1 MNYNV
6 RIDDNFLRG
15 DHVDGEVLQ
24 HTDLNELES
33 VAKTAINANYEDI
46 QKLQDGTILI
56 GNSEKLNG
64 ATLSTYA
71 EETLQNSDTKVPTSA
86 QAKQYIDTAIS
97 QIDLSGYYTKR
108 EVDDIVET
116 YDSDGNGIV
125 DNAEKVNNHTV
136 DIDVPANAIFTDT
149 VYDDTEVRNLIG
161 TKQNKLTSSNA
172 GTGINIENEV
182 ISASGEI
189 PLLTGTSSNRIN
201 LNTLPLGIYK
211 ITGSYTIGQVSTT
224 TGEGQTLTVII
235 DADSSNANNRYIT
248 TIGNGIWTDLIEYSG
263 GSYTSNATNYVTRAG
278 TETISGRKTFS
289 VLPMSSVVP
298 TSNDHFVNKAYVDS
312 LVRNNNIP
320 VLEGTETNPI
330 DLRTLDSGLY
340 IIKGY
345 YRISDDDVRDGSQDL
360 FNIDKTEWDLFVIGS
375 VIRLSYTKSWDG
387 DTPYWELTEDTYFVD
402 NEVLNYTLNSYYT
415 KSEVDSKVISTLEGT
430 TSNPINAWEL
440 EEGIYIIKGTYFYKP
455 DFFRTKLTPQFLRV
469 EVMESGGQ
477 TIKMVSND
485 ELEIDGY
492 VYSNG
497 SWTYLQTINMLKE
510 QFYTKSEID
519 NMIGNIET
527 LLGGI

>member
-24 HTDLNELES
+24 HTDLNELEN

-108 EVDDIVET
+108 EVNDIVEI

-136 DIDVPANAIFTDT
+136 DIDVPANAKFTDT
-149 VYDDTEVRNLIG
+149 VYDDTEVRNLIN

-172 GTGINIENEV
+172 GTGINIANEI

-248 TIGNGIWTDLIEYSG
+248 TIGNGIWADLVVYSG
-263 GSYTSNATNYVTRAG
+263 GSYTIKTTNYVTRDG

-298 TSNDHFVNKAYVDS
+298 TSNDHFVNKKYVDD
-312 LVRNNNIP
+312 
-320 VLEGTETNPI
+320 TI
-330 DLRTLDSGLY
+330 DD
-340 IIKGY
+340 
-345 YRISDDDVRDGSQDL
+345 
-360 FNIDKTEWDLFVIGS
+360 
-375 VIRLSYTKSWDG
+375 
-387 DTPYWELTEDTYFVD
+387 
-402 NEVLNYTLNSYYT
+402 YYT
-415 KSEVDSKVISTLEGT
+415 KSEVDAKVFSTLEGT
-430 TSNPINAWEL
+430 ISNPINAWEL
-440 EEGIYIIKGTYFYKP
+440 EEGIYIIKGTYSYKP
-455 DFFRTKLTPQFLRV
+455 NYFRTKLVPEFLRV
-469 EVMESGGQ
+469 EVVESGGQ
-477 TIKMVSND
+477 QIKMVSND
-485 ELEIDGY
+485 EFEIDGY

-497 SWTYLQTINMLKE
+497 TWNYLQTIK
-510 QFYTKSEID
+510 QYYTKEEID
-519 NMIGNIET
+519 TMIGDISTALDTINGEEV
-527 LLGGI
+527 